1 MFFYLPFVN
10 LLYYSL
16 SMKKLLLLIGLCLLA
31 YTCSKGE
38 DNSPIA
44 PIKYTVS
51 ISASDGGSVNT
62 SGGEYNENTS
72 VSITANP
79 QQGYEF
85 SGWTGTTLTGST
97 ISVKVISNQT
107 ITANFTRSIY
117 TLTIGSVG
125 SGEVTQQVINS
136 ARGEDYESGKTIRLT
151 ATPESQFL
159 FYDWEQLNNNLSEY
173 TYENPLEVVMDGSK
187 TVTATFEEKL
197 PIVNPDNSDKNTVGK
212 WKIRKKRPGSQ
223 RTFSARAV
231 DCEVNE
237 IIFRS
242 DNSFTIITETS
253 TITGQYTID
262 SETSISLNQGE
273 TNIGRLTD
281 IILTESFISFNIE
294 LTGVCDEQLD
304 ADKDPTYDQA
314 TDPTAPSNTGSQ
326 TTETGSSTLVSGPC
340 TIETEITSDNA
351 NQTVILGDPIQD
363 IIIEVTVGSTCTETL
378 SVSSS
383 NLPEGV
389 TVSLDNNQ
397 ITIAGTPISNSN
409 GTQVVFDYDIM
420 LNVASPTS
428 IISGTITVEND
439 TSTETNPNQGGVEG
453 NTGTTTSSDTTPPV
467 ISITGST
474 SVTLTEGDTY
484 TDAGATATDD
494 VDGDITSNIIVTS
507 SVDTSTPGAYAVAY
521 TVSDTAGNRASI
533 TRIVT
538 IQAATSTLTGKI
550 YFENGICR
558 CPDASVGDNVNI
570 EGVVYTAVDNS
581 TIAAQISNNN
591 VNLCTTKVTNMSLIF
606 KDNTS
611 FNTNIG
617 FWDTSNVTD
626 TWGMFWGA
634 GSFNQDISNWNTSN
648 VTDMRNMFDAASSFN
663 QNIGN
668 WNTAAV
674 TDMNTMFGYTT
685 SFNQDIGNWNTL
697 NVTNMPDMFK
707 GASSFNQDIG
717 NWNTSS
723 VTNMGGMFADATSFN
738 QNLSKWC
745 VSNISPEPV
754 SFATNTAL
762 TNANKP
768 VWGTCPDYNI
778 NVTAS
783 SNADYTLSG
792 TDRTGAVSGDDP
804 AITLNV
810 GDEINFIIDTANHPF
825 YLKTVQGIG
834 TDNLVNG
841 VNNNGQTDGVV
852 NWKPSAAGTYYYQCS
867 LHNGM
872 NGTITVN

>member
-1 MFFYLPFVN
+1 MCYYLPFVN
-10 LLYYSL
+10 LQCYRL

-428 IISGTITVEND
+428 ILSGTISVEND
-439 TSTETNPNQGGVEG
+439 TSTETNPNQGGGGSDASETNTSNTNSSTTARNCQLEFTFTASDGGMTVDETISIDSSYFSTGIRYTDNSGSESENCPTNLDFFNDVQVDVNGLPAGVFGDWDPATQSIVVFGTPESSSIGTYNVEMIATYG
-453 NTGTTTSSDTTPPV
+453 SQSVSHSFTLTVEPVISTNTETTSSTTDN
-467 ISITGST
+467 SNSSGTTSST
-474 SVTLTEGDTY
+474 SANSDQESQSFNIQVLLFENNSTDYRVLLDEDRLGGLNGDADPDLDFYVGDTINF
-484 TDAGATATDD
+484 
-494 VDGDITSNIIVTS
+494 DI
-507 SVDTSTPGAYAVAY
+507 DTPG
-521 TVSDTAGNRASI
+521 
-533 TRIVT
+533 
-538 IQAATSTLTGKI
+538 
-550 YFENGICR
+550 
-558 CPDASVGDNVNI
+558 
-570 EGVVYTAVDNS
+570 
-581 TIAAQISNNN
+581 
-591 VNLCTTKVTNMSLIF
+591 
-606 KDNTS
+606 
-611 FNTNIG
+611 
-617 FWDTSNVTD
+617 
-626 TWGMFWGA
+626 
-634 GSFNQDISNWNTSN
+634 
-648 VTDMRNMFDAASSFN
+648 
-663 QNIGN
+663 
-668 WNTAAV
+668 
-674 TDMNTMFGYTT
+674 
-685 SFNQDIGNWNTL
+685 
-697 NVTNMPDMFK
+697 
-707 GASSFNQDIG
+707 
-717 NWNTSS
+717 
-723 VTNMGGMFADATSFN
+723 
-738 QNLSKWC
+738 
-745 VSNISPEPV
+745 
-754 SFATNTAL
+754 
-762 TNANKP
+762 
-768 VWGTCPDYNI
+768 
-778 NVTAS
+778 
-783 SNADYTLSG
+783 
-792 TDRTGAVSGDDP
+792 
-804 AITLNV
+804 
-810 GDEINFIIDTANHPF
+810 HPF
-825 YLKTVQGIG
+825 YLKTVQGTG
-834 TDNLVNG
+834 TGDLING
-841 VNNNGQTDGVV
+841 VSNNGATNGTVS
-852 NWKPSAAGTYYYQCS
+852 WTPTATGTYYYQCS

-872 NGTITVN
+872 YGTITVN

>member
-1 MFFYLPFVN
+1 
-10 LLYYSL
+10 
-16 SMKKLLLLIGLCLLA
+16 MKKLLLLIGLCLAA
-31 YTCSKGE
+31 YTCSKDE

-51 ISASDGGSVNT
+51 VSASGGGSVST

-85 SGWTGTTLTGST
+85 SGWTGTTLTGSS
-97 ISVKVISNQT
+97 ISIKVTSNQT

-117 TLTIGSVG
+117 TLTVGSIG

-173 TYENPLEVVMDGSK
+173 TYENPLEVIMDGSK

-223 RTFSARAV
+223 RPFSARAV

-262 SETSISLNQGE
+262 SETSISLDQGE

-304 ADKDPTYDQA
+304 ADKDPTYDEA

-326 TTETGSSTLVSGPC
+326 TSETGSSTLVSGPC
-340 TIETEITSDNA
+340 IIETEITSDNA

-363 IIIEVTVGSTCTETL
+363 IVIEVTVGSTCTETL

-397 ITIAGTPISNSN
+397 IKIEGTPISNSN
-409 GTQVVFDYDIM
+409 GTQITFDYDIT

-428 IISGTITVEND
+428 IISGTITVENN
-439 TSTETNPNQGGVEG
+439 TTTETNPNQGGG
-453 NTGTTTSSDTTPPV
+453 GSDTSGTTSTSTTNTSTSTNTGTTTS
-467 ISITGST
+467 
-474 SVTLTEGDTY
+474 
-484 TDAGATATDD
+484 
-494 VDGDITSNIIVTS
+494 TS
-507 SVDTSTPGAYAVAY
+507 SGV
-521 TVSDTAGNRASI
+521 GNNSG
-533 TRIVT
+533 T
-538 IQAATSTLTGKI
+538 ATSTLTEKI
-550 YFENGICR
+550 YFENGICK
-558 CPDASVGDNVNI
+558 CPNASVGDNVNI
-570 EGVVYTAVDNS
+570 DGVVYTVVDNS

-591 VNLCTTKVTNMSLIF
+591 VNLCTSKVTNMSLMF

-611 FNTNIG
+611 FNSNIG

-626 TWGMFWGA
+626 IWGMFWGA
-634 GSFNQDISNWNTSN
+634 SSFNQDISNWNTSN
-648 VTDMRNMFDAASSFN
+648 VTDMRNMFDAALSFN

-668 WNTAAV
+668 WNTSAV
-674 TDMNTMFGYTT
+674 TDMNTMFGYAA
-685 SFNQDIGNWNTL
+685 SFNQDIGSWNTS
-697 NVTNMPDMFK
+697 NVINMPDMFK
-707 GASSFNQDIG
+707 GATLFNQDIG

-723 VTNMGGMFADATSFN
+723 VTDMSGMFADATAFN
-738 QNLSKWC
+738 QDLSGWC
-745 VSNISPEPV
+745 VSNLISEPV
-754 SFATNTAL
+754 EFTNSSAL
-762 TNANKP
+762 TDVNKP
-768 VWGTCPDYNI
+768 IWGSCPQSFNLQVLLFENNSTDYRVLLNEDRLGGL
-778 NVTAS
+778 
-783 SNADYTLSG
+783 NAD
-792 TDRTGAVSGDDP
+792 ADP
-804 AITLNV
+804 DLNFYV
-810 GDEINFIIDTANHPF
+810 GDTVDFAVDASGHPF
-825 YLKTVQGIG
+825 YLKTVQGTG
-834 TDNLVNG
+834 TGDLISG
-841 VNNNGQTDGVV
+841 VTNNGATNETVS
-852 NWKPSAAGTYYYQCS
+852 WTPTATGTYYYQCS